1 MRGMVTAASV
11 LRRIALTRFRLSMNV
26 RTRRSK
32 RKKIMANKVYI
43 RDGVENGLD
52 VDDTRAGEI

>member
-1 MRGMVTAASV
+1 
-11 LRRIALTRFRLSMNV
+11 MNV